1 MTTILSQKG
10 QIVQPG
16 TVREMLGLQPGDDF
30 EVTVEDDETISLRR
44 ITLPANRRLVDLLLA
59 CPAAFEIPPRERN
72 DSPALEL

>member
-10 QIVQPG
+10 QIVLPSA
-16 TVREMLGLQPGDDF
+16 VREMLHLQPGDDF

-44 ITLPANRRLVDLLLA
+44 ITRPANHGLVDLLLA
-59 CPAAFEIPPRERN
+59 CPSAFEIPPRERD